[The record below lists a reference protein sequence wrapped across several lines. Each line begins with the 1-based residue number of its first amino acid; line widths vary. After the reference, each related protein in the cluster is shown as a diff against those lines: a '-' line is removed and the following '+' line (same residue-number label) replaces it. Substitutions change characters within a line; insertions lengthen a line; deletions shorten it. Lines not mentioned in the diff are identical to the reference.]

1 MMLRLIVFLVC
12 IKSLTAIQCWTC
24 DTKCGCRNPIAE
36 QCPSTTKCYTLKS
49 LTTGDIVRKG
59 CARDCLSVNQNDK
72 ICETCDND
80 RCNSEQSLIPMN
92 GEFDECRETQRL
104 EPLAYNSNTN
114 GIGQGTGYG
123 GSPNIGSGTGYNGG
137 GIGSGTGYNG
147 PNYNDG
153 QGPRHRPGA
162 SGIGSGTGYNA
173 GIGSGTGY
181 NPNPNIGSGT
191 GGNYYP
197 SPNFNQP
204 QNRGGYGDY
213 PIGQGTYNSA
223 SQFVFHVIPV
233 SICLILAQIF

>member
-1 MMLRLIVFLVC
+1 MLRLFIFLAL
-12 IKSLTAIQCWTC
+12 IQSLTALQCWTC

-59 CARDCLSVNQNDK
+59 CARDCLIVNQNDK

-80 RCNSEQSLIPMN
+80 RCNSEQSLIPMS
-92 GEFDECRETQRL
+92 GEFDECRDQHRL
-104 EPLAYNSNTN
+104 EPMAYNS

-123 GSPNIGSGTGYNGG
+123 GNPNIGSGTNNNGYNG

-153 QGPRHRPGA
+153 QAPRHRPGA
-162 SGIGSGTGYNA
+162 SGIGSGTGYNP

-181 NPNPNIGSGT
+181 NPQQPNIGSGT

-213 PIGQGTYNSA
+213 PHIGQGTYNSA
-223 SQFVFHVIPV
+223 SQFVFHIIPI